1 MTLIASSTSTGV
13 LDMTRTTG
21 TSPPSRRSILAVVMP
36 AATEMTSRSAGTC
49 GAISSSRAVMSC
61 GLTVMISVSA
71 LLAAS
76 AALTTP
82 MP

>member
-1 MTLIASSTSTGV
+1 
-13 LDMTRTTG
+13 MTRTTG
-21 TSPPSRRSILAVVMP
+21 TGSPSWFSIRDVVMP

-49 GAISSSRAVMSC
+49 GAISLSSPVMSC
-61 GLTVMISVSA
+61 GLTVMTSVSA
-71 LLAAS
+71 VLAAS

>member
-1 MTLIASSTSTGV
+1 MASTTRTGV

-21 TSPPSRRSILAVVMP
+21 TSTPSRRSITAVVMP
-36 AATEMTSRSAGTC
+36 AATEMTSVPAGTC
-49 GAISSSRAVMSC
+49 GAISSSIGSMSC
-61 GLTVMISVSA
+61 GFTVMISVSA

-76 AALTTP
+76 AAPVTA